1 MALGGGVT
9 GDLAGFAAATWLRGV
24 PWIGVP
30 TTLVAQVDSAY
41 GLPALF
47 PSIAPGTRAVRRAS
61 LRHDAP
67 ERLTHWIASYSV
79 VVLPSLVIP
88 VTDGMANGE
97 YSTHEAHK
105 PLF

>member
-1 MALGGGVT
+1 MASKTVLIDAEIT
-9 GDLAGFAAATWLRGV
+9 QYSRRPQDAARITK
-24 PWIGVP
+24 
-30 TTLVAQVDSAY
+30 QVDSAY